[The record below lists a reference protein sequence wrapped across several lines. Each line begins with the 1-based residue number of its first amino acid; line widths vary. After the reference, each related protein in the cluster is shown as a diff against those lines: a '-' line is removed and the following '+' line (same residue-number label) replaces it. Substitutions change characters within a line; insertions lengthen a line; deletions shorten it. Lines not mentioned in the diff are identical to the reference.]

1 MCLIDTNGE
10 QLGIVS
16 TKEALR
22 QAREAGLDLVEVS
35 PKAEPPV
42 CRILDYGQ
50 WIYNQNKLQ
59 QKAKVK
65 SKKSEIKGVRLT
77 YNMSL
82 HDLKVRANQATKFL
96 NQGNRV
102 KTEIILKGRQKAHPE
117 KVKEIMIKFQA
128 MLGTNIRVDQEPIR
142 EDNKFTALYSL
153 KK

>member
-1 MCLIDTNGE
+1 M
-10 QLGIVS
+10 
-16 TKEALR
+16 R

-65 SKKSEIKGVRLT
+65 SRKSEIKGVRLT
-77 YNMSL
+77 YNMGN
-82 HDLKVRANQATKFL
+82 HDLEVRANQAIKFL
-96 NQGNRV
+96 TQGDRV

-117 KVKEIMIKFQA
+117 KVKEIMLKFQEK
-128 MLGTNIRVDQEPIR
+128 LGANIRVDQEPLR
-142 EDNKFTALYSL
+142 EGNKFTALYSL

>member
-1 MCLIDTNGE
+1 M
-10 QLGIVS
+10 
-16 TKEALR
+16 EALR

-35 PKAEPPV
+35 PKAEIPV

-65 SKKSEIKGVRLT
+65 SRKSEIKGVRLT
-77 YNMSL
+77 YNMGL
-82 HDLKVRANQATKFL
+82 HDLEVRVKQATKFL
-96 NQGNRV
+96 SQGDRV

-128 MLGTNIRVDQEPIR
+128 MLGTNIRVDQEPTR
-142 EDNKFTALYSL
+142 EGNKFTALYSL

>member
-1 MCLIDTNGE
+1 MVPTID
-10 QLGIVS
+10 
-16 TKEALR
+16 ALR

-59 QKAKVK
+59 QKAKTK

-77 YNMSL
+77 YNMGL
-82 HDLKVRANQATKFL
+82 HDLEVRANQASKFL
-96 NQGNRV
+96 NQGDRV

-117 KVKEIMIKFQA
+117 KVKEIMLKFQE

-142 EDNKFTALYSL
+142 EGNKFTALYSL